1 MNTTMAKKQS
11 AKKYTFYRFRFWIGY
26 GMLILAVIGLLS
38 IAVAY
43 VPGGMNESEQTSALK
58 SASLNLANPSS
69 LLVSDLPYHAL
80 QKLSISLLGL
90 SSLSVKLPSAA
101 VAFITSIG
109 LVLLLRRWFP
119 ARVSV
124 ITGGVA
130 VTCAPF
136 IFLAQQGTPA
146 IMTLFWPVIILLL
159 ASISIRKG
167 RSQYFTIPLLGVAAA
182 LSLYTPLSI
191 FTLIALI
198 VAGLLHPHVR
208 YVVRRK
214 IPKPLLILS
223 ILLGI
228 LTLLPLSYLIYTNPV
243 LLSGLVI
250 ASGNLSFNLFENARL
265 LLLQFADFSG
275 QSTAVTQVIAPFFT
289 ASVSLLILAGVYRLI
304 RYSKYTA
311 QNYIL
316 MTWLFL
322 LAPVALLNP
331 DRPEILFIPLIILS
345 GVGVGYILQYWYR
358 LFPKNP
364 YARAFG
370 LLPLSV
376 LIGGIMLTGSLRYF
390 YSYHYNAPLATSTT
404 QDLSLIKKEIDSTS
418 LDNTPLLVVADDERP
433 IYTLYKDT
441 NKLTLRIVTSKEAKD
456 QPESLENTTII
467 ATRKSSLA
475 QSDTPPERVVAS
487 QDATRP
493 SDRLYIYKNIAK

>member
-1 MNTTMAKKQS
+1 MAKKQS

-38 IAVAY
+38 VAVAY
-43 VPGGMNESEQTSALK
+43 VPGGLSELEQTSALK
-58 SASLNLANPSS
+58 SASLNLAIPNS

-80 QKLSISLLGL
+80 QKLSLSLLGL
-90 SSLSVKLPSAA
+90 SSLSVKLTSA
-101 VAFITSIG
+101 VIAFITSIG

-130 VTCAPF
+130 VTSAPF

-146 IMTLFWPVIILLL
+146 IMTLFWPVVILLL

-167 RSQYFTIPLLGVAAA
+167 RLQYFTIPLLGVAAA
-182 LSLYTPLSI
+182 LSLYTPLSV
-191 FTLIALI
+191 FTLIALLI
-198 VAGLLHPHVR
+198 AGLLHPHVR

-214 IPKPLLILS
+214 IPKPLLFLS
-223 ILLGI
+223 VLLGI
-228 LTLLPLSYLIYTNPV
+228 VALLPLCYLIYIDPV
-243 LLSGLVI
+243 LLSALAI
-250 ASGNLSFNLFENARL
+250 SSGNLSLNLLENVRL
-265 LLLQFADFSG
+265 LVLQFGDFSG
-275 QSTAVTQVIAPFFT
+275 QSTAATQVIAPFFT
-289 ASVSLLILAGVYRLI
+289 ASVSLLILAGVYRLV
-304 RYSKYTA
+304 RFSKYTA

-316 MTWLFL
+316 MSWLFL
-322 LAPVALLNP
+322 LAPIALLNP
-331 DRPEILFIPLIILS
+331 QRPEILFIPLIILS
-345 GVGVGYILQYWYR
+345 GVGVSYIMQYWYR

-370 LLPLSV
+370 LLPLTV
-376 LIGGIMLTGSLRYF
+376 LIGGIMLTDSLRYF
-390 YSYHYNAPLATSTT
+390 YSYHYSAPLTANIT
-404 QDLSLIKKEIDSTS
+404 QDLSLVEHELGNLPQHSTS
-418 LDNTPLLVVADDERP
+418 LLVVADDERP
-433 IYTLYKDT
+433 IYTLLKDT
-441 NKLTLRIVTSKEAKD
+441 NKLSVRILTSKEAND
-456 QPESLENTTII
+456 ESMHLNNMTII

-475 QSDTPPERVVAS
+475 QSDVSPERIVAS